1 MGAESIVIRP
11 LAAGDIE
18 ALRAL
23 AAQIWHEHY
32 TAIIGTA
39 QIQYMLEQRYRPE
52 VLHEELRRAG
62 LWWDLLLIDDVPRG
76 YSSYFLTGEHGEL
89 RLDKLYLHGACRRRG
104 HGERMLERVL
114 AQARASG
121 CNRVSLAVNK
131 RNTRAITAYQKW
143 GFAIEQAVVK
153 DIGGGFVM
161 DDYVMVR
168 PV

>member
-1 MGAESIVIRP
+1 MSNERYVIRP
-11 LAAGDIE
+11 LAESDFD

-23 AAQIWHEHY
+23 AAEIWHDHY

-39 QIQYMLEQRYRPE
+39 QIQYMLEQRYCPE
-52 VLHEELRRAG
+52 VLREELGRPG

-76 YSSYFLTGEHGEL
+76 FSSCFLTDERGEL
-89 RLDKLYLHGACRRRG
+89 KLDKLYLHSACQRQG
-104 HGERMLERVL
+104 HGERLLERVL
-114 AQARASG
+114 ERARSLG
-121 CNRVSLAVNK
+121 CDRVSLAVNK
-131 RNTRAITAYQKW
+131 RNTSAIAAYRKW
-143 GFAIEQAVVK
+143 GFAIEQSVVK